1 MSQSEHAAP
10 HPTPKQYV
18 QIALFLA
25 ALTAIEV
32 GALLRRRR
40 RRGGHHGGD
49 GPDAHHPGL
58 SSSSSSWSAG
68 TCTCEF
74 EKSLVTKFFTVG
86 AVAALVLYGAMLVA
100 LGTIVFG

>member
-32 GALLRRRR
+32 ALFYIEEGVEAVTTAVTAPMLIVLALIKFVIVVGWYMHLR
-40 RRGGHHGGD
+40 
-49 GPDAHHPGL
+49 
-58 SSSSSSWSAG
+58 
-68 TCTCEF
+68 F

>member
-18 QIALFLA
+18 QIAIFLA
-25 ALTAIEV
+25 VLTAIEV
-32 GALLRRRR
+32 GLFYVEEGVDAVTTAVTAPLLIILAFIKFFIVV
-40 RRGGHHGGD
+40 GWYMH
-49 GPDAHHPGL
+49 L
-58 SSSSSSWSAG
+58 K
-68 TCTCEF
+68 F

-100 LGTIVFG
+100 LGTIAIG